1 MSYFRELPDI
11 EYQSI
16 LSDRVSSEE
25 YFTVKNLFRR
35 AKLREDLQNVFTIF
49 NKYQIKDGARPE
61 LIAKEIYNSTQFDWV
76 VLIGAG
82 ITNVRDQWPLSD
94 RDIYNYAEEIY
105 GENLNNIHHY
115 ETIEVKDS
123 RGRLILPAGKI
134 VDESFTI
141 PNLNLLTQNINPVT
155 GVTNYE
161 YEVMKNNK
169 KRIIYVIK
177 PDYLRQIIKD
187 MRNSLLYD
195 QSSQYVDERLIKT
208 ENTRNTLI

>member
-1 MSYFRELPDI
+1 M
-11 EYQSI
+11 
-16 LSDRVSSEE
+16 
-25 YFTVKNLFRR
+25 
-35 AKLREDLQNVFTIF
+35 
-49 NKYQIKDGARPE
+49 
-61 LIAKEIYNSTQFDWV
+61 IAKEIYNSTQFDWV